1 MRKKKIWPL
10 ILTAALVINSG
21 SFVYGAEA
29 DRILLSEEEQL
40 EETLMEEDKADI
52 QTDLEEALS
61 EPEEEFSEET
71 AGEVL
76 LYAEDTE
83 AEQEIFQNTVTE
95 VTVNTDDNNEVL
107 VEWKTVDNAKSY
119 RIYRKE
125 EGGRFAGIITVDAD
139 TRNYVDKTA
148 QPGKTYYYTVKG
160 FWEENAK
167 GTATQYP
174 GDIKI
179 TVPEEETSILAEG
192 TCGEN
197 LIWKLDSSGTLY
209 ISGNGDMEERK
220 GWEKYDSLIKKIIIE
235 EGVTS
240 VANYAFGTMKNLE
253 TVVLADSVTYIGWE
267 AFYSCSNLKS
277 IEFSEN
283 LIEIGSVSFSGCVN
297 LEEIELP
304 QSLVKIGGSAFGNC
318 DKLINVV
325 IPDSVTILE
334 GAFDNCKNLRNITL
348 PDSIECLSNGMFAN
362 CIKLRSV
369 SIPDDVKEIEKD
381 AFSGCISLDTI
392 DLPENLEVIGD
403 YAFSGCTSLNTIDF
417 PENLEAIGDYAFS
430 GCSLESFALPGS
442 VSEIGDYAFSL
453 CTGLTEI
460 TIPNTVTEVG
470 RGLFSGCSALQKAEL
485 SDRCAGISDNMF
497 RDCVSLKEVII
508 PDSVMEIGYS
518 AFDGCT
524 GLEEITIPNSVSE
537 IKYSAF
543 ENCGSLLE
551 IAVKGDAPK
560 AYYDSFA
567 GCPSDMVIYVPEK
580 AQGYEEKPWNSYRIV
595 YGTDTGALEKIL
607 QKAKGYE
614 EEEYSHVKATY
625 QALEKV
631 IKETE
636 NLLDK
641 TDVSQKEINLQAEKL
656 EEAISKLTE
665 ADERVKCEFQNTLL
679 QINLLENEGKVTI
692 QWEQAE
698 NARSYR
704 IYRKEQ
710 GGSFTGLASVDENTT
725 TYVDTTAEAG
735 KTYCYSVKGF
745 WEKDARGIATDY
757 PSNLTIKLP
766 IDSLETPQI
775 STKSVNYCTVDISW
789 KKIDD
794 AEKYVIYRKEAKA
807 GTSFKS
813 LETVSGSSLKYRD
826 GTAKMGVSYYYTVKA
841 YAGNTAS
848 DYVKNVKGMAVPSAP
863 KLSEISHFASSSTH
877 KGGVR
882 IKWTGSKA
890 GSNQFVDGY
899 RIFRKTAGG
908 SWKAI
913 GTVGKNVR
921 SFDDSTGKSGTTYY
935 YTVRPYVKLS
945 NGTNLWGSYDTAGK
959 SVRR

>member
-10 ILTAALVINSG
+10 ILTAALVINSS

-71 AGEVL
+71 AGEDL

-179 TVPEEETSILAEG
+179 TVPEEGMVLASGNYNEF
-192 TCGEN
+192 
-197 LIWKLDSSGTLY
+197 IDWIIYQDGTLVV
-209 ISGNGDMEERK
+209 SGKGEMEVDR
-220 GWEKYDSLIKKIIIE
+220 DSPWSEYKKFIKNAVFSDGITRI
-235 EGVTS
+235 GGYVLYGYQNLYTVT
-240 VANYAFGTMKNLE
+240 M
-253 TVVLADSVTYIGWE
+253 ADSVTYICWS
-267 AFYSCSNLKS
+267 AFENSSNL
-277 IEFSEN
+277 ET
-283 LIEIGSVSFSGCVN
+283 VRFSGN
-297 LEEIELP
+297 LKYIDSQAFKGCKRLTNIELP
-304 QSLVKIGGSAFGNC
+304 KSLT
-318 DKLINVV
+318 
-325 IPDSVTILE
+325 TIAQE
-334 GAFDNCKNLRNITL
+334 
-348 PDSIECLSNGMFAN
+348 
-362 CIKLRSV
+362 
-369 SIPDDVKEIEKD
+369 
-381 AFSGCISLDTI
+381 AFSGC
-392 DLPENLEVIGD
+392 ENLRSVFLPDGITKIEKNAFENCKKLKKIVIPKNIKLINENTF
-403 YAFSGCTSLNTIDF
+403 AGCTSLNTIDF

-497 RDCVSLKEVII
+497 RNCVSLKEVII

-543 ENCGSLLE
+543 ENCSSLLE
-551 IAVKGDAPK
+551 VAVKGDAPK

-580 AQGYEEKPWNSYRIV
+580 AQGYEESPWNSYRIV

-614 EEEYSHVKATY
+614 EEEYSHVIGTY
-625 QALEKV
+625 QALEKI

-636 NLLDK
+636 KLLDK
-641 TDVSQKEINLQAEKL
+641 NDVSQKEINLQAEKL

-679 QINLLENEGKVTI
+679 QINLLENKGTVTI

-698 NARSYR
+698 NAKSYR

-735 KTYCYSVKGF
+735 KTYGYTVKGF

-766 IDSLETPQI
+766 IDSLETPQV

-813 LETVSGSSLKYRD
+813 LETVSDSSLKYRD
-826 GTAKMGVSYYYTVKA
+826 GTAKMGISYYYTVKA

-863 KLSEISHFASSSTH
+863 KLSEIEHFINLSTY
-877 KGGVR
+877 KGGLR

-890 GSNQFVDGY
+890 SSHQFVDGY

-908 SWKAI
+908 SWKTI

-921 SFDDSTGKSGTTYY
+921 SFDDSTGKNGTTYY

-959 SVRR
+959 AVRR